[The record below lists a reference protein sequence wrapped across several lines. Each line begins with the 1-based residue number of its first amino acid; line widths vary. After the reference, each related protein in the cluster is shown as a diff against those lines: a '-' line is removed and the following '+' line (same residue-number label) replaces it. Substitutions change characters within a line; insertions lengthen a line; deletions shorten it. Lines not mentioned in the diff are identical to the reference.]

1 MTSKDREVNPP
12 SATLLA
18 LEGRGLFDMAS
29 LATAAPFLTLAPRG
43 TRHAVIVLPGL
54 GADDRSTVAI
64 RGFLSSLGYDV
75 HGWSLG
81 RNVRPSGADMP
92 AILAQISRL
101 RAATN
106 LPVSLVG
113 WSRGGIMAREA
124 AREIP
129 AAVRMVITLGSP
141 FAAPGA
147 SNAGRIW
154 RLLTGDATPT
164 PERMKLLAKPIPVPA
179 TSIYTRSDGVVA
191 WQACLEEEGPRRENI
206 EVRTTHIGLGFHP
219 PALWA
224 IADRLSQ
231 PIGEWRPFRPS
242 PLVAGFFPGSGST

>member
-1 MTSKDREVNPP
+1 MTKDREVNPP

-81 RNVRPSGADMP
+81 RNVRPSDADMP

-141 FAAPGA
+141 FAAPARKQCRPDLASSHGRCHANTGA
-147 SNAGRIW
+147 PEASRKADPRS
-154 RLLTGDATPT
+154 GD
-164 PERMKLLAKPIPVPA
+164 LNL
-179 TSIYTRSDGVVA
+179 
-191 WQACLEEEGPRRENI
+191 
-206 EVRTTHIGLGFHP
+206 H
-219 PALWA
+219 
-224 IADRLSQ
+224 
-231 PIGEWRPFRPS
+231 PIGWCGC
-242 PLVAGFFPGSGST
+242 LAGMS

>member
-1 MTSKDREVNPP
+1 MEWVTISRPRSFRFSPTQSPNTVWLPTSFKTAELAMTKDHEVDPP

-81 RNVRPSGADMP
+81 RNVRPSDADMP

-129 AAVRMVITLGSP
+129 AAVRMV
-141 FAAPGA
+141 
-147 SNAGRIW
+147 
-154 RLLTGDATPT
+154 
-164 PERMKLLAKPIPVPA
+164 
-179 TSIYTRSDGVVA
+179 
-191 WQACLEEEGPRRENI
+191 
-206 EVRTTHIGLGFHP
+206 
-219 PALWA
+219 
-224 IADRLSQ
+224 
-231 PIGEWRPFRPS
+231 
-242 PLVAGFFPGSGST
+242 